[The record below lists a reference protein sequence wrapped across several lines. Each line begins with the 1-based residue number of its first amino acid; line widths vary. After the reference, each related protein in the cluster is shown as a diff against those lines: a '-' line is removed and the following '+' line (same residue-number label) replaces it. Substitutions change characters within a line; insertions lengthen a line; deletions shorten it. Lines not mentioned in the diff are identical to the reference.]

1 MLELYYYYSNIM
13 FYIDQV
19 KNIKFSFKK
28 CIY

>member
-1 MLELYYYYSNIM
+1 MLELYQYYSNIM
-13 FYIDQV
+13 FYNDQV